1 MRQSVILKST
11 SSGKNKKKI
20 SDIQYGE
27 KYSGRRVKNCN
38 KTVTVIGFH
47 CMHSPKFTIHRI
59 REISP
64 KSSLLSHLDQV
75 NSRRIDYG
83 VLISMALQ

>member
-1 MRQSVILKST
+1 MEKNIQEEELKIVIKQLM
-11 SSGKNKKKI
+11 
-20 SDIQYGE
+20 
-27 KYSGRRVKNCN
+27 
-38 KTVTVIGFH
+38 GFH